1 MRKHIKDF
9 FKKVFTK
16 KNIIIFSVCLVIF
29 TLLVL
34 FGPDT
39 TIEYDWLKR
48 ENGIGYHKINSN
60 HIKMTCPGD
69 WLNESVYAYTLKHGT
84 DSAPYEYNV
93 PTDKLTLFYA
103 KDYNKGKKHPASLTI
118 TYLSDQTT
126 PVKDQALAFASTF
139 QTTDDYK
146 FIGEEATTWE
156 DVGRYYYLHNDDHY
170 ADPFP
175 SYEWDIVVW
184 KYEYIDKS
192 TNQKCETLF
201 FERADGLY
209 SIDMK
214 YPRWGKDIKEGMYAL
229 FENIDFQIDLEID
242 QQMEDA
248 LSCTTEKTDDGELIV
263 VVTYDGEVT
272 IDKLYCELES
282 FSSEGSEL
290 SVSLATTM
298 EYDVKPGETVVFTF
312 DARTVSDFEGIEPR
326 VFAAWSAHDIK
337 DGSDRSY

>member
-1 MRKHIKDF
+1 MKKYIKDL

-39 TIEYDWLKR
+39 TIEYDWMKS
-48 ENGIGYHKINSN
+48 ENGIGYHTINSN
-60 HIKMTCPGD
+60 HVKMTCTGN
-69 WLNESVYAYTLKHGT
+69 WLNESVNVYVREHGV
-84 DSAPYEYNV
+84 DSAPYAFNV
-93 PTDKLTLFYA
+93 HTDALTIFYA

-126 PVKDQALAFASTF
+126 PVKDQALAFASAL
-139 QTTDDYK
+139 QSEDSYK
-146 FIGEEATTWE
+146 FISEEETTWE
-156 DVGRYYYLHNDDHY
+156 DVGRYYYLHNNDHY

-175 SYEWDIVVW
+175 SYEWDLAVW

-192 TNQKCETLF
+192 TSQKCETLF
-201 FERADGLY
+201 FERADGFY
-209 SIDMK
+209 TIDMK
-214 YPRWGKDIKEGMYAL
+214 YPRWSKDIKEEMYTL
-229 FENIDFQIDLEID
+229 FEVINFQIDLEID

-263 VVTYDGEVT
+263 TVTYDGEVT
-272 IDKLYCELES
+272 IDRLYCELES

-290 SVSLATTM
+290 SVSIATTM
-298 EYDVKPGETVVFTF
+298 EHDVKPGKTVVFTF

-326 VFAAWSAHDIK
+326 VFAAWNAHDIR
-337 DGSDRSY
+337 DGSDRAY

>member
-1 MRKHIKDF
+1 MKKYIKDL

-48 ENGIGYHKINSN
+48 ENGIGYHIINSN
-60 HIKMTCPGD
+60 HVKMSCSGN
-69 WLNESVYAYTLKHGT
+69 WLNESVCAYIQGHGPN
-84 DSAPYEYNV
+84 SASNIYNV
-93 PTDKLTLFYA
+93 QTDTLTLLYA
-103 KDYNKGKKHPASLTI
+103 KDYNKGKKHPASFTV

-126 PVKDQALAFASTF
+126 PVKDQALAFASMLQATG
-139 QTTDDYK
+139 DYK
-146 FIGEEATTWE
+146 FISEEKTTWE

-175 SYEWDIVVW
+175 SYEWDLAVW

-201 FERADGLY
+201 FERADGFY
-209 SIDMK
+209 TIDMK
-214 YPRWGKDIKEGMYAL
+214 YPRWGKDVKEEMYTL
-229 FENIDFQIDLEID
+229 FEVINFQIDFEID

-248 LSCTTEKTDDGELIV
+248 LSYTTEKTDDGELIV
-263 VVTYDGEVT
+263 IVDYDGEVT
-272 IDKLYCELES
+272 IDMLYCELES
-282 FSSEGSEL
+282 FSSEGSDF
-290 SVSLATTM
+290 SASFATTT
-298 EYDVKPGETVVFTF
+298 EHDVKPGETVVFTF
-312 DARTVSDFEGIEPR
+312 DARTVSDFEDIEPR
-326 VFAAWSAHDIK
+326 VFAAWNAHGIK
-337 DGSDRSY
+337 DGHRTAY